1 MASTV
6 RPAWTPLGA
15 TVRGASHVRRDE
27 PAQDALAWW
36 PLAGP
41 AAPLALAVADG
52 HGAPTYFR
60 SAIGASF
67 AVSLATTLLWQLAAA
82 HGPGA
87 DLRRLRRAGQEQL
100 PRHLARAWRE
110 AVLAD
115 LAATPFSDVELE
127 RLRSRTGE
135 RAARRLE
142 TDPAVAYGST
152 VVAALLAPEYIF
164 FLQLGDGDMLLV
176 GEDGAVSRPP
186 LAEDPNLFANRT
198 TSLCSPD
205 AWQHVRIALL
215 PRPAPPPAL
224 LLLATDGYA
233 NSFVDEAAFRGV
245 GGDLLE
251 TLRSEGAAAVQE
263 ALPDWL
269 AATSEAGSGD
279 DISVALAWRTAD
291 RSP

>member
-15 TVRGASHVRRDE
+15 AVRGASHIRRGE

-36 PLAGP
+36 PLGGP

-60 SAIGASF
+60 SAAGAAF

-100 PRHLARAWRE
+100 PRHLVRAWRE
-110 AVLAD
+110 AALAH
-115 LAATPFSDVELE
+115 LAAAPFSDEEME
-127 RLRSRTGE
+127 RLHGSSGG
-135 RAARRLE
+135 RAARRIE
-142 TDPAVAYGST
+142 ADPVVAYGST
-152 VVAALLAPEYIF
+152 VVAALLAPDYIF

-176 GEDGAVSRPP
+176 GEEGAVTRPP

-205 AWQHVRIALL
+205 AWQHVRVALL

-233 NSFVDEAAFRGV
+233 NSFVDEAAFRSV
-245 GGDLLE
+245 GGDLLGA
-251 TLRSEGAAAVQE
+251 LRSEGAVAVQE
-263 ALPDWL
+263 ALPGWL
-269 AATSEAGSGD
+269 SATSEAGSGD
-279 DISVALAWRTAD
+279 DITVALAWRAPN
-291 RSP
+291 RAG